1 MARRKN
7 TGLGDARRGIPDTGT
22 RSFTPILPTQVGIL
36 LELLDRKYGITDR
49 APIRDKIVDIL
60 LELPLGGPL
69 VSDEVVQLLDQLAAA
84 EASDDR
90 GAAFIG
96 VGVDQFRQQLP
107 AAPKKKRD
115 TPALKAHK
123 KALSKGF
130 KEANS
135 KLRKNNGELRKG
147 KTQSD
152 VAKMAQKIA
161 KAAKPA
167 ARKTKK
173 SIGTRKGQVRKT
185 ARRAFKR

>member
-1 MARRKN
+1 MARRKKS
-7 TGLGDARRGIPDTGT
+7 GLGNAQRGIPNTGT

-49 APIRDKIVDIL
+49 APIRDRIVDIL
-60 LELPLGGPL
+60 LELPLGGPA
-69 VSDEVVQLLDQLAAA
+69 VSDEAVELLEALSAA

-90 GAAFIG
+90 GPAFIG
-96 VGVDQFRQQLP
+96 VGIDQFRNRLP
-107 AAPKKKRD
+107 AAPKKRRD

-152 VAKMAQKIA
+152 VAKMAQRIA
-161 KAAKPA
+161 RAAKPVA
-167 ARKTKK
+167 KKANRKNPKRKK
-173 SIGTRKGQVRKT
+173 SKK
-185 ARRAFKR
+185 